1 MEVILIMKIVEYIKK
16 LVDTHDSASSKI
28 AEGLVFS
35 IVTILIVISKIFI
48 ESISMDLLY
57 FTGGMTLSFFGL
69 SSIDRFRNNSNDS
82 SVVNTE
88 THVEINKKEEQT
100 T

>member
-1 MEVILIMKIVEYIKK
+1 MKIIQYIKK

-28 AEGLVFS
+28 AEGLTFS
-35 IVTILIVISKIFI
+35 VVTILIVIAKIFI
-48 ESISMDLLY
+48 KSISMDMLY
-57 FTGGMTLSFFGL
+57 FLGGMTLSFFGL

-88 THVEINKKEEQT
+88 THVEINKNSKEEQT